1 MADAPKPGSLTNVFG
16 LDKPQHIYT
25 KMMVEIM
32 RFQDALSVWS
42 KNEPYPDA
50 LFIAFNLAVT
60 IWHMT
65 DWLWMSG
72 PTNRQMLAKKFNFTY
87 DELKKGGLDKGLKL
101 FQDKVRADCAELN
114 ICEEIANASKHMRRR
129 TTNPN
134 IKAAVEW
141 HPAVD
146 PAGNAEEGDLVMSL
160 SIYDNS
166 VKTDAGLMFLEA
178 AGYWEKFMMENG
190 LFSKDN
196 LLDRKIIKKPAP

>member
-32 RFQDALSVWS
+32 RFQDALSEWS

-65 DWLWMSG
+65 DWLWVSG

-87 DELKKGGLDKGLKL
+87 DELKKGGLDNGLKL
-101 FQDKVRADCAELN
+101 FQDKVRAEVGFKKSKAGALSAFL
-114 ICEEIANASKHMRRR
+114 ANAGSPSGIRKFPRRF
-129 TTNPN
+129 
-134 IKAAVEW
+134 
-141 HPAVD
+141 
-146 PAGNAEEGDLVMSL
+146 G
-160 SIYDNS
+160 
-166 VKTDAGLMFLEA
+166 
-178 AGYWEKFMMENG
+178 
-190 LFSKDN
+190 
-196 LLDRKIIKKPAP
+196 